1 MLPQQHFKLTRQAV
15 LLATIA
21 AAFPVTGY
29 CVAAGHADF
38 VIGDVVAI
46 AADGSQRSLAKGSEI
61 NSGESIN
68 TVAGA
73 RAHIRFTD
81 GGYVSLQPNSQFRVD
96 QYQYQGKTDGGEKGF
111 FSLLK
116 GGLRAITGAIGHTNH
131 ENYKVATTMATLGIR
146 GTGYNAVLGEG
157 LTVSVADGIVSLTN
171 KGGTLI
177 LSQGQS
183 AFVADFNTAPT
194 LTFEKPATPPASL
207 SGTDAPPPKAND
219 YVQGDCVGACGG
231 GGLGGF
237 TVLTGVYAA
246 FSGNATGPMTTGID
260 TGGTV
265 TFNMAGTEV
274 SYKQASQPAG
284 AETSFAGA
292 TLDTGVYNGFPA
304 SGYDGTVG
312 WGRFYGPI
320 SYSEP
325 GASLNT
331 FTPNQGI
338 HSVVGIP
345 TAAMPTSGYATYGLA
360 GATRPTLDSGL
371 ATPGSVSSGYMNV
384 YFGTTPSLSGRLVLS
399 ISRPDLSIPI
409 ASQSYSLNFGGTFTG
424 NTFSYTNI
432 SVSGASGSA
441 TASVAGFFAGANAA
455 RAGVA
460 YGILDQGATVRGAAV
475 YSQTTYSPMLP

>member
-46 AADGSQRSLAKGSEI
+46 AADGSQRSLVKGSEI

-157 LTVSVADGIVSLTN
+157 LAVSVADGVVSLTN

-183 AFVADFNTAPT
+183 AFVADVNTAPT
-194 LTFEKPATPPASL
+194 LTFEKPATPPAKL
-207 SGTDAPPPKAND
+207 SGTDTPPPKAND
-219 YVQGDCVGACGG
+219 YVTGDCIGNCGG
-231 GGLGGF
+231 LPNAGLI
-237 TVLTGVYAA
+237 VMTGVAAA
-246 FSGNATGPMTTGID
+246 FSGTVVGGPPMKVGLDYPGI
-260 TGGTV
+260 V
-265 TFNMAGTEV
+265 KFNMAGTEV
-274 SYKQASQPAG
+274 SYAQASPPAG
-284 AETSFAGA
+284 AVTSFAGA

-304 SGYDGTVG
+304 SGYDGTIG
-312 WGRFYGPI
+312 WGRFYGAI
-320 SYSEP
+320 NYSEP
-325 GASLNT
+325 GGFSTTTT
-331 FTPNQGI
+331 FSANQGM
-338 HSVVGIP
+338 HSVVGIPTP
-345 TAAMPTSGYATYGLA
+345 TAAMPTSGFAYYGLA
-360 GATRPTLDSGL
+360 GATRPTLDSGGVGTVSGGSMYVSFA
-371 ATPGSVSSGYMNV
+371 ATPYVSGGLSLAV
-384 YFGTTPSLSGRLVLS
+384 GTQNYNLSFYG
-399 ISRPDLSIPI
+399 
-409 ASQSYSLNFGGTFTG
+409 NFTG
-424 NTFSYTNI
+424 NTFTPSTAFAYG
-432 SVSGASGSA
+432 SSCSGSCA
-441 TASVAGFFAGANAA
+441 ASVAGFFAGANAA
-455 RAGVA
+455 RAGVS
-460 YGILDQGATVRGAAV
+460 YGISTQGSTVRGAAV
-475 YSQTTYSPMLP
+475 YSTAVALPPG